1 MRKNVRDDR
10 ARLED
15 LTPPLVG
22 ERCRLRPY
30 VAGDVA
36 ALVAIAND
44 ERVSRW
50 LATHFPFPY
59 DLSDAKVWV
68 ANAARERPTNNF
80 AIEVDGALAGG
91 VGLGPMHG
99 EKRGVAEFGYW
110 LGIAWWGRGV
120 ATEAARLL
128 ADHALKARGFGGSK
142 RSCSRRTRRRRAF
155 WRSAH
160 SGSKGARAKA
170 WSNATAPSSTACST
184 HASRA
189 IRRSS
194 PKRAILRPARSRN
207 VRIR

>member
-128 ADHALKARGFGGSK
+128 ADHALKARGFRRLEAFVFAPNAASARVLEKCAFRFEG
-142 RSCSRRTRRRRAF
+142 RTREGLVERD
-155 WRSAH
+155 
-160 SGSKGARAKA
+160 GAVVDGLLYARL
-170 WSNATAPSSTACST
+170 
-184 HASRA
+184 ASDPEELA
-189 IRRSS
+189 
-194 PKRAILRPARSRN
+194 
-207 VRIR
+207 